1 MVPPLKHVVLGNAVI
16 ITGLLLLCS
25 QMAYDAYILPPF
37 LNGAYLSYTY
47 SAGGACNDSRNYWHL
62 RYNPADTVC
71 GGSISCL
78 NKIGQMAMT
87 NTSYNMGILVNPV
100 TWYQPNSLFA
110 WSRYKITGISLIIIG
125 VMTLIETALLITLFV
140 YALLPPLVPI
150 NSSLVAS
157 WKKYL
162 RWFTILLYLAIR
174 IYLTVTY
181 ILYFLWLDRMSSLTG
196 DALPGWL
203 SSILI
208 TTATWYL
215 VMMWYEVYISYLV
228 LFIVKNRNQE
238 PLYAP
243 VNITDA

>member
-1 MVPPLKHVVLGNAVI
+1 
-16 ITGLLLLCS
+16 
-25 QMAYDAYILPPF
+25 
-37 LNGAYLSYTY
+37 
-47 SAGGACNDSRNYWHL
+47 
-62 RYNPADTVC
+62 
-71 GGSISCL
+71 
-78 NKIGQMAMT
+78 
-87 NTSYNMGILVNPV
+87 
-100 TWYQPNSLFA
+100 
-110 WSRYKITGISLIIIG
+110 
-125 VMTLIETALLITLFV
+125 MTLIETALLITLFI

-215 VMMWYEVYISYLV
+215 VMMWYEAYISYWM